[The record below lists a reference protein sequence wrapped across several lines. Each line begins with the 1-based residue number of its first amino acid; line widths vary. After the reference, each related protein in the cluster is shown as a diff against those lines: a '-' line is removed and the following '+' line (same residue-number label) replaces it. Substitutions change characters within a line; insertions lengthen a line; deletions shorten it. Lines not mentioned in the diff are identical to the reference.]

1 MDAVG
6 PAPVVAVVGATGV
19 IGREILSVLAE
30 RGFPAATVRG
40 VASADSAGERVTWGD
55 RELRVSALDDDAV
68 RGVPLVFL
76 AAGAEVSVAYALPL
90 ARAGATVLDLDDSG
104 LDDVA
109 IPVVVPEVNL
119 RAALERG
126 RPVVVGTGA
135 MAALAAVLKPLD
147 AVAGVTA
154 VTVATYEPVAGLGSR
169 AVAGLGSEVVRLLN
183 AQPCESDVFPRQ
195 MAFNCLPAIGALD
208 AKGESANE
216 RGLASGLRRVL
227 AKPGLRVAASAVC
240 VPTFHGLGVALTVD
254 TECPVP
260 REEAGAVLREAP
272 GLLVSASD
280 DAYVTPL
287 EAVGTDGVHVSRL
300 REIPGSDRTLGC
312 WLAVDSVRAAAVHAV
327 SIAEFLR
334 NPAR

>member
-6 PAPVVAVVGATGV
+6 PEPVVAVVGATGV
-19 IGREILSVLAE
+19 VGGEILSVLAE
-30 RGFPAATVRG
+30 RGFPAAAVRA
-40 VASADSAGERVTWGD
+40 VASTGSAGERVTWRD

-68 RGVPLVFL
+68 RGAALVFL
-76 AAGAEVSVAYALPL
+76 AAGAEVSVAYGLRL

-119 RAALERG
+119 RAALDRDG
-126 RPVVVGTGA
+126 PVVVGTGA

-147 AVAGVTA
+147 AVAGVAA

-169 AVAGLGSEVVRLLN
+169 AVASLGSEVVRLLN
-183 AQPCESDVFPRQ
+183 AQPCEADVFPRQ
-195 MAFNCLPAIGALD
+195 MAFNCLPAIGAFD
-208 AKGESANE
+208 AKGQSASE

-227 AKPGLRVAASAVC
+227 AKPGLRVAGTAVR
-240 VPTFHGLGVALTVD
+240 VPTFHGLGVAVTVE
-254 TECPVP
+254 TERPVS
-260 REEAGAVLREAP
+260 REEAVAVLREAP

-287 EAVGTDGVHVSRL
+287 EVVGTDGVHVSRV
-300 REIPGSDRTLGC
+300 REIPGSDRALAC

-334 NPAR
+334 TRAC